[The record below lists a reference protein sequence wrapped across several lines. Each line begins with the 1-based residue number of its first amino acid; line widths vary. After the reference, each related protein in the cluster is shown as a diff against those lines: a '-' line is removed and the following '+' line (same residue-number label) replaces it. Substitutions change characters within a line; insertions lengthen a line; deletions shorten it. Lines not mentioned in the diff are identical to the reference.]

1 LTGRFVVIDDAP
13 DASIAKE
20 RTMRRHAATRFLGLL
35 LALGLGSASLVG
47 GADTEAAAASSS
59 PRAHTSRGVPVGV
72 TDHVRLGD
80 PASEAAHRLRAS
92 GPTTRDT
99 GQVEAGQITESYTAR
114 TVRKGGWFNVRLTV
128 DRSRPLTLQIREVRP
143 NHTWGRAYGF
153 RVLLD
158 GIPHYVRDA
167 RMPDAGGGPYSS
179 FFLDTAD
186 PQVLRD
192 GAVVVTVE
200 GTSAEPA
207 YLDEIWAYTD
217 LPQMVRDQD
226 MRVPDRVIFV
236 LGQDHRG
243 EAYFRSRLTY
253 VRDHIH
259 ESPQV
264 GRGMAVLDYFPVRTK
279 DQMRANYELWTR
291 LSREYGLPFAIESTS
306 DWEGT
311 PSRIPDGK
319 GGTFGD
325 LKYHQ
330 ILWSPQDRTGPDKD
344 VYRGQ
349 HLDELLGDRY
359 EPRYGLSV
367 PNIWGSTPWLTWRD
381 PDLNAYFETK
391 ANESLELVRALA
403 WDLQRRGESER
414 LLDFSTTMESTYW
427 SKRGGKGVADQ
438 AYTEYNDGVERRDLY
453 ADFNPSTVAAARADG
468 VELDPTDGLSEAE
481 KRWLYKNQ
489 SYPQQLFA
497 DIFYAGLPRERVEA
511 SADGV
516 RYPTDMRRHNV
527 HAEVYSRTQEPYWA
541 DTHPSSIQGVVRHA
555 RPGAEYISLDDYT
568 KGGFAHLQR
577 MREFGRIANPNLEN
591 SVSGYGP
598 DKTLLLRQAHVNGSR
613 YTSIYNWQEAG
624 SDDAAAWVNAFIDDM
639 HPFDVNRS
647 APPNGRLTGTRTVT
661 TTFTA
666 GDVRLAN
673 HVDVR
678 IERTGPPAPLRLT
691 LSDQDGR
698 IVAMRHLGAAELP
711 ASGWAT
717 FVIPVVALERGKE
730 YTVTVEQVDADGA
743 GTAAYAFPT
752 VNGDLAIRLGLDM
765 PAERDRSLVIQWR
778 RDAAD
783 ALRHVAA
790 ETDAADQRSRDLLR
804 DAKARLAQG
813 RYVEA
818 YRLAMKADALRF
830 PVLYQV
836 RADAGTAH
844 LQPFPLRV
852 DPVADVDLDVT
863 SYEAGRTFTLT
874 AKGYATGPM
883 EVSVTGFGPSPRVTV
898 DGAPVPT
905 SRTGNRVTFTVE
917 LPDTSPHD
925 VRVVARD

>member
-1 LTGRFVVIDDAP
+1 
-13 DASIAKE
+13 
-20 RTMRRHAATRFLGLL
+20 MRRHTTTRFLGLL
-35 LALGLGSASLVG
+35 LAVGLGSAGLVG
-47 GADTEAAAASSS
+47 GGGDAGAITAAAPSAIGTADAPSKS
-59 PRAHTSRGVPVGV
+59 PVGAS
-72 TDHVRLGD
+72 DHVRLGD
-80 PASEAAHRLRAS
+80 SASEAAHRLRTS
-92 GPTTRDT
+92 GSTARVS
-99 GQVEAGQITESYTAR
+99 GHVEAGQITETYAAR
-114 TVRKGGWFNVRLTV
+114 TVRDGGRFSVRLSV
-128 DRSRPLTLQIREVRP
+128 DRTRPLTLQIKEIRP
-143 NHTWGRAYGF
+143 NETWGRAYGF

-158 GIPHYVRDA
+158 GIPHYVRDP
-167 RMPDAGGGPYSS
+167 RTTDAGGGPYSS
-179 FFLDTAD
+179 FFLDTSD
-186 PQVLRD
+186 PEVIRD
-192 GAVVVTVE
+192 GTVVVTVE
-200 GTSAEPA
+200 GTSTEPA
-207 YLDEIWAYTD
+207 YLGEIWAYAD
-217 LPQMVRDQD
+217 LPAMVRAQG
-226 MRVPDRVIFV
+226 MRVPDRMVFV

-243 EAYFRSRLTY
+243 EAYFRSRLDY

-264 GRGMAVLDYFPVRTK
+264 GRGMAVLDYFPVRTTE
-279 DQMRANYELWTR
+279 QMRANYELWLR

-311 PSRIPDGK
+311 PGRIPDGK

-325 LKYHQ
+325 IEYHQ

-344 VYRGQ
+344 VFKDQR
-349 HLDELLGDRY
+349 LDELLGDRY

-367 PNIWGSTPWLTWRD
+367 PNIWGSTPWLTWRH
-381 PDLNAYFETK
+381 PDLNAYFEKK
-391 ANESLELVRALA
+391 ANESLELVRSLA
-403 WDLQRRGESER
+403 WDLQRSGEGER

-453 ADFNPSTVAAARADG
+453 ADFNPSTVAAAREDG

-497 DIFYAGLPRERVEA
+497 DIFYAGLPRERIEA
-511 SADGV
+511 DGDGV
-516 RYPTDMRRHNV
+516 RFPTDMRRHNV
-527 HAEVYSRTQEPYWA
+527 HAEVYSRVQEPYWA
-541 DTHPSSIQGVVRHA
+541 DTHPSSVQGVVHRA

-598 DKTLLLRQAHVNGSR
+598 DKTLLLRQTYVNGSR
-613 YTSIYNWQEAG
+613 YTSIYNWQG
-624 SDDAAAWVNAFIDDM
+624 SGSPDAATGWVNAFIDDM
-639 HPFDVNRS
+639 HPFDVDR
-647 APPNGRLTGTRTVT
+647 AGTPNGRIAGERTVS

-678 IERTGPPAPLRLT
+678 IERSGPPAPLRLAV
-691 LSDQDGR
+691 SDQDGR
-698 IVAMRHLGAAELP
+698 IVAMRHLGAAEVP
-711 ASGWAT
+711 ASGWAS
-717 FVIPVVALERGKE
+717 FAVPVVALERGQD
-730 YTVTVEQVDADGA
+730 YTVTVEQVDKAA
-743 GTAAYAFPT
+743 RPAAYTFPT
-752 VNGDLAIRLGLDM
+752 IGGDLTIRVGLDM

-783 ALRHVAA
+783 AIRHV
-790 ETDAADQRSRDLLR
+790 DADTTTHDKRSRGLLR
-804 DAKARLAQG
+804 DARARLAEG

-818 YRLAMKADALRF
+818 YRLAMKADTLRF

-836 RADAGTAH
+836 RAAASTAR
-844 LQPFPLRV
+844 LSPFPLEV
-852 DPVADVDLDVT
+852 DPTVDVDVDVT
-863 SYEAGRTFTLT
+863 AHHPGRSLALT
-874 AKGYATGPM
+874 VRGYAAGGAS
-883 EVSVTGFGPSPRVTV
+883 VSVTGFGPNPQVTV

-905 SRTGNRVTFTVE
+905 SRTGSRVTFTVE

-925 VRVVARD
+925 VHVAARG

>member
-1 LTGRFVVIDDAP
+1 
-13 DASIAKE
+13 
-20 RTMRRHAATRFLGLL
+20 MRRHAGTGLLGLL
-35 LALGLGSASLVG
+35 LVMALGSASLVG
-47 GADTEAAAASSS
+47 GETEAVAAKST
-59 PRAHTSRGVPVGV
+59 PRAHAPRAAAVGV
-72 TDHVRLGD
+72 SDQVRLGD
-80 PASEAAHRLRAS
+80 PASEAAHRLRTS
-92 GPTTRDT
+92 GATARTACH
-99 GQVEAGQITESYTAR
+99 VEAGQITESYIAR
-114 TVRKGGWFNVRLTV
+114 VVRRGGRFSVRLAV
-128 DRSRPLTLQIREVRP
+128 DRSRPLTLQVREVRP
-143 NHTWGRAYGF
+143 NETWGQPYGF
-153 RVLLD
+153 RLLLD

-167 RMPDAGGGPYSS
+167 RIPDPGGGPYSS

-186 PQVLRD
+186 PEVLRD
-192 GAVVVTVE
+192 GVVVVTVE

-207 YLDEIWAYTD
+207 YLTEIWAYTD
-217 LPQMVRDQD
+217 LPAMVHDQG

-243 EAYFRSRLTY
+243 EAYFRSRLDY
-253 VRDHIH
+253 VRDHVH
-259 ESPQV
+259 ESSDV
-264 GRGMAVLDYFPVRTK
+264 GLGMAVLDYFPVRTK
-279 DQMRANYELWTR
+279 EQMRANYELWLR

-325 LKYHQ
+325 IRYQQ

-344 VYRGQ
+344 VYQGQ
-349 HLDELLGDRY
+349 RLDELLGDRY

-381 PDLNAYFETK
+381 PDLNAYLEQK
-391 ANESLELVRALA
+391 ANESLELIRALA
-403 WDLQRRGESER
+403 WDLQRQGEGDR

-427 SKRGGKGVADQ
+427 SKRDGKGVADQ
-438 AYTEYNDGVERRDLY
+438 AYTDYNDGVERRDLY

-511 SADGV
+511 GPDGV

-527 HAEVYSRTQEPYWA
+527 HAEVYSRMQEPYWA
-541 DTHPSSIQGVVRHA
+541 DTHPSSIQGVVQHA
-555 RPGAEYISLDDYT
+555 RPGAEYITLDDYT

-598 DKTLLLRQAHVNGSR
+598 DKTLLLRQTYVNGSR
-613 YTSIYNWQEAG
+613 YTSIYNWQETGPDA
-624 SDDAAAWVNAFIDDM
+624 AAAWVNAFIDDM
-639 HPFDVNRS
+639 HPFDVDRS
-647 APPNGRLTGTRTVT
+647 APPNGRLPGLRTVT

-678 IERTGPPAPLRLT
+678 VERIGRPTPLRLT
-691 LSDQDGR
+691 LSDDEGR
-698 IVAMRHLGAAELP
+698 IVAMRHLGAAEVP
-711 ASGWAT
+711 TSGWAT
-717 FVIPVVALERGKE
+717 FGIPVVALERGQD
-730 YTVTVEQVDADGA
+730 YTVTVEQVAGDGVP
-743 GTAAYAFPT
+743 AYAFPT
-752 VNGDLAIRLGLDM
+752 VDGDLALRVGLDM
-765 PAERDRSLVIQWR
+765 PTERDRSLVIQWR

-783 ALRHVAA
+783 AIRHIS
-790 ETDAADQRSRDLLR
+790 ADIGPDDTRSRDLLR
-804 DAKARLAQG
+804 EAKARLTQG

-818 YRLAMKADALRF
+818 YRLAMRADVLRY

-836 RADAGTAH
+836 RATTSPAALKPFPVAVSPSVDVDVDVTAHHPGRSLTLTVRGYAAGTASVS
-844 LQPFPLRV
+844 LR
-852 DPVADVDLDVT
+852 
-863 SYEAGRTFTLT
+863 
-874 AKGYATGPM
+874 
-883 EVSVTGFGPSPRVTV
+883 GFGSNPTV
-898 DGAPVPT
+898 VVDDVPVPT
-905 SRTGNRVTFTVE
+905 RVERGRVTFTVD
-917 LPDTSPHD
+917 LPDTSPRH
-925 VRVVARD
+925 VRVDRAPAAPR